1 MKKRRRKAV
10 VWIVL
15 KWLTKY
21 HEKGKIHEVPFDKML
36 EDIRKFLPD
45 TKFSPAHLAWYKH
58 HFLKGDLEFLYEPKR
73 LDGIE
78 R

>member
-1 MKKRRRKAV
+1 MKRRRSRAV

-15 KWLTKY
+15 KWLNKY
-21 HEKGKIHEVPFDKML
+21 QEKGRIHEVPFDKIL
-36 EDIRKFLPD
+36 QEVRKFLPE

-58 HFLKGDLEFLYEPKR
+58 HFLKGDLEFLYEPNR
-73 LDGIE
+73 LDGVE